1 MLYGHLISLL
11 ACFIMTKNSTLKR
24 KKVCL
29 SIEDKLDICE
39 MGRKKVPIIEIMAKY
54 NIGKST
60 AYDIIKQEEQLKG
73 FKRNRAELGIG
84 KSVKSAKSMKCGM
97 FEKLDGALYL

>member
-1 MLYGHLISLL
+1 MISLL
-11 ACFIMTKNSTLKR
+11 ACFIMAKNSTLKR

-39 MGRKKVPIIEIMAKY
+39 MGRGKVPIIEIMAKY

-60 AYDIIKQEEQLKG
+60 AYDEVNEM
-73 FKRNRAELGIG
+73 RNVRKVGRCPLFMVPTA
-84 KSVKSAKSMKCGM
+84 A
-97 FEKLDGALYL
+97 